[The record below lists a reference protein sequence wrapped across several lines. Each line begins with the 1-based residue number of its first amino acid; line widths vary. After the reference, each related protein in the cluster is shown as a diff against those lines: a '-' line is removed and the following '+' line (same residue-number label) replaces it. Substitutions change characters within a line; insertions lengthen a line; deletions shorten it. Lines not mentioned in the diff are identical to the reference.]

1 MSRGDRIIQ
10 GALGVGTVLFVW
22 LASYAALAGS
32 EYGQADFS
40 RDDAFTRDE
49 LLACWDLGPGLRG
62 DELQGVGDME
72 TWTGAEGGCSD
83 CPTAATCACTPDSDI
98 DSETTFIYKTDTS
111 LKMETDAS
119 GNSVYFYY
127 EQTFTANK
135 QYQISVCY
143 KGAAGTED
151 VFVYIRDAG
160 NTDYYNFATDA
171 WQVGF
176 AAISVTNM
184 PATWSCVAYYVKT
197 GVANK
202 TSYRV
207 YVQEATAGAQVSYF
221 DNFQIK
227 EHYSTIDSDTGYTLA
242 VDVGADPVFGSGQSV
257 FAPNDRGMELDGTD
271 DYLKRV
277 DDDTFDP
284 EGDFSIAARV
294 TKETVAGTRYIAS
307 KYQPAGVLRSWAFE
321 FTNDDFYLTI
331 SDDGTNVTQTSRLNL
346 GVADVVHSAVA
357 TYDWTG
363 TNLEAD
369 GAMYIDNNAV
379 NTNTTQRGPPK
390 NVDRNFALGSS
401 SEGAYYLD
409 GELYKVCYW
418 NKALS
423 AIEVNKW
430 LNPYFPGNDNGAGFY
445 VDTCTQAASHAT
457 CGYDYCRDGTPHAC
471 QASRDTGSM
480 AVFGAYTE
488 LIDDNSFETFTG
500 TDDNPTLTHWTQPTG
515 TTMYRADR
523 RHGDVA
529 VKITVPGSS
538 TLLTGS
544 CETAS
549 IGSDIYLSAYVK
561 KFSGSGSIGVRMAE
575 YDAANCTTLLS
586 YNTISDHT
594 ITDDWDFIG
603 GDFLSGAWDGS
614 TSSYKFILSSSDT
627 VDYLVDTVSV
637 KAASYPTPWV
647 HNLGAGSTAYNL
659 RDYRLYNPLSGH
671 IRSEDK
677 DGYEDGFCFA
687 ALMYN
692 DWEADDSVAHV
703 IASVPTTGG
712 TSNVWSLSKTSSDR
726 IQLVLYDGAG
736 TFRYIFSAVT
746 DTNWTAG
753 DWKYV
758 ELCSNN
764 TDDLITLVHYNYSN
778 ATWYVAP
785 TVYDTGTGIMD
796 DQHAEM
802 HIGHTAG
809 AASLNG
815 YIPNIHIR
823 PYGSPYPEDGFVFGD
838 EVLADT
844 DCEESGTGSW
854 DAINGATLSK
864 VSGSVWNGDL
874 ALRVTDTASNYG
886 AARQT
891 SVVTASVDYRI
902 SGYARSD
909 GVTAP
914 RVQTG
919 GDAAWTG
926 TTSTNW
932 QHFDVVF
939 TSTSTDVRFYYGG
952 SGGGWCEF
960 DNVSVREFIGH
971 NAPNDPY

>member
-1 MSRGDRIIQ
+1 MSSGDRMLRGGFGIL
-10 GALGVGTVLFVW
+10 AFWVVLL
-22 LASYAALAGS
+22 LANKAFSGS

-40 RDDAFTRDE
+40 RDDAFTRDR

-62 DELQGVGDME
+62 DRLQGDGDFE
-72 TWTGAEGGCSD
+72 VWDGTHGTCTD
-83 CPTAATCACTPDSDI
+83 CPSGDFVVACVCNGTSDVDRETAI
-98 DSETTFIYKTDTS
+98 VY
-111 LKMETDAS
+111 S
-119 GNSVYFYY
+119 GNSSMKITTNV
-127 EQTFTANK
+127 ANDAVGVQLDASAEAGK
-135 QYQISVCY
+135 NYMLTY
-143 KGAAGTED
+143 WAKGATGTED
-151 VFVYIRDAG
+151 GKLTMFEDGYVSYYRPSDNTWGVSEIFSNPNIPTTWTKYTVFI
-160 NTDYYNFATDA
+160 
-171 WQVGF
+171 VG
-176 AAISVTNM
+176 
-184 PATWSCVAYYVKT
+184 
-197 GVANK
+197 ANK
-202 TSYRV
+202 DFAFEFFRNAANQTY
-207 YVQEATAGAQVSYF
+207 YI
-221 DNFQIK
+221 DNIQFR
-227 EHYSTIDSDTGYTLA
+227 ELYTTIDSDTGYTLA

-294 TKETVAGTRYIAS
+294 TKETVAGTRYMAS

-423 AIEVNKW
+423 AIDANKW

-457 CGYDYCRDGTPHAC
+457 CGYDYCRDGTPSAC
-471 QASRDTGSM
+471 QAEGTGSM